1 MSTGKSQDGMTSEE
15 ILSLDDAALSQMM
28 SPPKLLV
35 RQDPATQGD
44 GGEDHGDDDRDADQG
59 AGESDGQD
67 TDRGQEGAEP
77 SKPDQDEDKQAKA
90 QDNGDASAASGSPDP
105 DQDAGDRTKR
115 KADPKPIDREKGEPA
130 DPKAAADKGG
140 DAKPDAA
147 ATAEQKA
154 GKAEEVDYKSAY
166 ERIMAPFKANGR
178 MIKMDSPDEAIQLMQ
193 MGANYTKKIQAL
205 QPGLKVL
212 RMLEN
217 HGLLDENKLS
227 YLIDLSR
234 KDPAAVKKLVKESGV
249 DPMDIDTSKDPGYKP
264 GNYQVSDEEMA
275 FTNLIRDVGSEQ
287 GGRELLQ
294 SIQKTWDKRSKD
306 AILKDPDILRVVNE
320 QRINGIYAQINAEID
335 RRRMIGKIPKTTP
348 FLEAYRV
355 VGEEMQRSGALSGP
369 AANPQTSQPTSSARQ
384 PAPVNTGDKGAGGN
398 RRVVDQRVAPRK
410 PSAAANVSDR
420 VRAASAAPASSAKPG
435 GKSDFNPLAM
445 SDEDFNKAF
454 AAGKRY

>member
-1 MSTGKSQDGMTSEE
+1 MATKENPEGMTSEE
-15 ILSLDDAALSQMM
+15 ILSLDDEAMSQMLT
-28 SPPKLLV
+28 PPKLLV
-35 RQDPATQGD
+35 REGAQDEGQDAEEDEED
-44 GGEDHGDDDRDADQG
+44 GENEGSSASSQAAKDQG
-59 AGESDGQD
+59 AGSQDDDDG
-67 TDRGQEGAEP
+67 
-77 SKPDQDEDKQAKA
+77 
-90 QDNGDASAASGSPDP
+90 ASAADGTV
-105 DQDAGDRTKR
+105 DADGDGDDKGEPSDKK
-115 KADPKPIDREKGEPA
+115 KADPKPGNMGKEAADQGRDPKPGSDDKGDGKGEDNA
-130 DPKAAADKGG
+130 DPKAG
-140 DAKPDAA
+140 
-147 ATAEQKA
+147 ATEK
-154 GKAEEVDYKSAY
+154 VDYKAAY
-166 ERIMAPFKANGR
+166 ERMMAPFKANGK
-178 MIKMDSPDEAIQLMQ
+178 MIKVESPDEAIQLMQ

-217 HGLLDENKLS
+217 HGLLDETKLS

-275 FTNLIRDVGSEQ
+275 FTNVIRDVGSEQ
-287 GGRELLQ
+287 GGRELLR
-294 SIQKTWDKRSKD
+294 SIQQTWDKRSKD

-320 QRINGIYAQINAEID
+320 QRVNGIYAKINAEIE
-335 RRRMIGKIPKTTP
+335 RRRMIGKISETTP

-355 VGEEMQRSGALSGP
+355 VGEEMQRSGALAVP
-369 AANPQTSQPTSSARQ
+369 AANPQASQPTSKVPQQA
-384 PAPVNTGDKGAGGN
+384 PANTGSNTPGGN

-410 PSAAANVSDR
+410 PSGAPNVSDR

-454 AAGKRY
+454 ATGKRY